1 MGPTTFDDYLLGG
14 LGNDIISGGD
24 GTDTVDY
31 SDHDLPAGRTPPAGQ
46 VLQISIGGED
56 DERSK
61 KVKIP
66 HSSAIVKGIAEGTI
80 TWTRDP
86 DFGYEV
92 ATHVPGIE
100 EADLDILQP
109 RRLYEATGRLDDY
122 NAHVER
128 LKRERVAELEKYP
141 DLKPE
146 IVDAIR

>member
-1 MGPTTFDDYLLGG
+1 
-14 LGNDIISGGD
+14 
-24 GTDTVDY
+24 
-31 SDHDLPAGRTPPAGQ
+31 
-46 VLQISIGGED
+46 
-56 DERSK
+56 
-61 KVKIP
+61 
-66 HSSAIVKGIAEGTI
+66 VKGIAEGTI
-80 TWTRDP
+80 TWTKDP

-100 EADLDILQP
+100 DADLDILQP
-109 RRLYEATGRLDDY
+109 RRLYEATGRLNEY